1 MEACERVDR
10 VRDRIQ
16 TVLHYTK
23 QVLSEAE
30 TAVLLNV
37 HSCIKAQMQLLHN
50 AATRPIDESV
60 HVLLKFESNVSR
72 FEDAINSSYG
82 YVIRPSSSQ
91 HSGGGSSSS
100 SIVGITSKPVS
111 SLGLPTPAST
121 PQPPSP
127 THSSPLEP
135 PLGGYTNLNAAA
147 PPVPCGTMKND
158 LSSSTSS
165 NNLIMQSSMEQ
176 TMQHHGRNVGG
187 QMNSA
192 VNSHLT
198 SGMTSIQ
205 EYNLQR
211 LASLASAGKQQQR
224 NSNHNE
230 CHSSTHQRLQQQQRQ
245 SHLNPSNNYHL

>member
-16 TVLHYTK
+16 TALRYTK

-30 TAVLLNV
+30 TAGLLNV

-176 TMQHHGRNVGG
+176 TMQNHGRNVGD

-198 SGMTSIQ
+198 
-205 EYNLQR
+205 
-211 LASLASAGKQQQR
+211 
-224 NSNHNE
+224 
-230 CHSSTHQRLQQQQRQ
+230 
-245 SHLNPSNNYHL
+245 

>member
-16 TVLHYTK
+16 TALRYTK
-23 QVLSEAE
+23 LLSEAE
-30 TAVLLNV
+30 TAGLLNV

-50 AATRPIDESV
+50 AATRPIDEGV
-60 HVLLKFESNVSR
+60 HVLLKFEWNVSR

-91 HSGGGSSSS
+91 HSGRGS
-100 SIVGITSKPVS
+100 SIVGLTSKPVS
-111 SLGLPTPAST
+111 SLGLPTPSST

-158 LSSSTSS
+158 LSRSTSS
-165 NNLIMQSSMEQ
+165 NNLIMQSSLEQ
-176 TMQHHGRNVGG
+176 TMQNHGHAG
-187 QMNSA
+187 SA
-192 VNSHLT
+192 AAMPEPMLGT
-198 SGMTSIQ
+198 
-205 EYNLQR
+205 
-211 LASLASAGKQQQR
+211 
-224 NSNHNE
+224 
-230 CHSSTHQRLQQQQRQ
+230 
-245 SHLNPSNNYHL
+245 